1 MKTTPLSPDDPR
13 LTTYALGEMEETERI
28 EFEKLLARNPAA
40 MASVE
45 AIRATVNDLEFALAT
60 EPLPDVQVSEVSCNK
75 PKAKVLSFPRFY
87 YIAGGL
93 AAACFAVVVALHEP
107 EQKPIGETE
116 FAYQVLELPAVEE
129 PEANTGAPAPTI
141 AIAEAD
147 DALAK
152 ARLDVDIAFERVQ
165 KEESSKRSREMQSM
179 VARSAPMKM
188 ATSMIL
194 KKDEFL
200 SRESYTYQQENGFLR
215 VADHPLSTFSVDVDT
230 ASYANVRRF
239 LQSGNLPPVD
249 AVRIEELINY
259 FPYDYAAPKDSSA
272 FAASM
277 EVTSA
282 PWAPQHRLVRIGL
295 KGREVTTGSRPAA
308 NLVFL
313 LDVSGSMN
321 ASNKLPLVKQAMRL
335 LVERLRD
342 DDRVAIVVYAG
353 ASGLALPSTSANRRA
368 EILAAM
374 DRLQAGGST
383 NGAMGIQLAYDI
395 AKANFVPGGL
405 NRVILCTDGD
415 FNVGVSDEGGLVRLI
430 EEKAESGVFLS
441 VLGFGMGNYQ
451 DSKLEQL
458 ADKGNGNYGYIDS
471 KREAQKLLVEQINGT
486 LVTIAK
492 DVKIQVEF
500 NPQLV
505 ARYRLIGYEN
515 RMLNKEDFNDDTI
528 DAGEIGAGHTVTA
541 LYEVVPVGVQIERDV
556 PSVDPLKYQPEMTQ
570 LNRDRS
576 DAIFPELLTLKVRA
590 KEPDGEQSALQTFPL
605 TDDGSRFETAS
616 VDFKFATAVAGFG
629 MMLRDSEHHGN
640 TSWTEVS
647 EWARVGVATDPG
659 GYRHE
664 FLELV
669 EKAAALKR

>member
-1 MKTTPLSPDDPR
+1 MH
-13 LTTYALGEMEETERI
+13 G
-28 EFEKLLARNPAA
+28 
-40 MASVE
+40 
-45 AIRATVNDLEFALAT
+45 
-60 EPLPDVQVSEVSCNK
+60 
-75 PKAKVLSFPRFY
+75 
-87 YIAGGL
+87 
-93 AAACFAVVVALHEP
+93 
-107 EQKPIGETE
+107 
-116 FAYQVLELPAVEE
+116 
-129 PEANTGAPAPTI
+129 
-141 AIAEAD
+141 
-147 DALAK
+147 
-152 ARLDVDIAFERVQ
+152 
-165 KEESSKRSREMQSM
+165 REMQSM

-188 ATSMIL
+188 ATSMIM

-200 SRESYTYQQENGFLR
+200 SRESYAHQQENGFRR

-239 LQSGNLPPVD
+239 LQSGSLPPVY

-259 FPYDYAAPKDSSA
+259 FPYDYLAPTDGLA

-374 DRLQAGGST
+374 DQLRAGGST

-500 NPQLV
+500 NPQQV
-505 ARYRLIGYEN
+505 ASYRLIGYEN
-515 RMLNKEDFNDDTI
+515 RMLNKEDFNDDKI

-541 LYEVVPVGVQIERDV
+541 VYEVVPVGVQIEHEV
-556 PSVDPLKYQPEMTQ
+556 PAVDPLKYQPEIPQ
-570 LNRDRS
+570 PNRYRGDARS
-576 DAIFPELLTLKVRA
+576 SELLTLKVRA
-590 KEPDGEQSALQTFPL
+590 KAPDGEQSELQSFPL
-605 TDDGSRFETAS
+605 TDDGSRFESAS
-616 VDFKFATAVAGFG
+616 ADFKFAAAVAGFG
-629 MMLRDSEHHGN
+629 MMLRDSEFRGE
-640 TSWTEVS
+640 TSWAEVS
-647 EWARVGVATDPG
+647 DWARAGVATDPG

-669 EKAAALKR
+669 EKAASLKR